1 MPYSIHEFEIK
12 FITVLRSVAF
22 VGLFNVLSARADVVL
37 KMAKTSKLKK
47 VEEWET
53 KLDCKLV
60 LVTPL

>member
-22 VGLFNVLSARADVVL
+22 VGLFNVLSARADVEVEVEVE
-37 KMAKTSKLKK
+37 